1 MENQKQLYR
10 QLQQHLDNQT
20 LGFPAIDSGADLRVL
35 EHIFSPAQARV
46 ATCMT
51 YKLEPMPIIY
61 ERQGHGAGSQEQLAE
76 LLDAMDL
83 NGAIGV
89 RVKNEQ
95 KHYCLIPFVVGM
107 YEGQLGKLTPEFSK
121 ACDEFFSDRKFG
133 VSYLSTVLPQ
143 MRTIPVAKTIRPS
156 HHVGSYDQLAEL
168 VAQCEPPFAVFECI
182 CRQKNELEGNT
193 CQVTDRKE
201 TCMAVG
207 ELAKSALRKI
217 KGREVSRQEALS
229 ILELNQKEGLVL
241 QPSNSQKVEFFCS
254 CCGCCC
260 GALNMQKQLPKPVDF
275 WAADFHAVVDD
286 EACIGCGKCVGR
298 CQVDAL
304 MLAGEE
310 KVAIVN
316 LDRCI
321 GCGNCVAICPTEAML
336 LEKKK
341 KVAPPPVTAEEL
353 HEIIMTRKK
362 GRLGKLKVTGKIILD
377 AVLTGQ
383 THLLK

>member
-1 MENQKQLYR
+1 MENQKPLYR
-10 QLQQHLDNQT
+10 KLQQHLDEQT
-20 LGFPAIDSGADLRVL
+20 LGFPAIDSGAELRVL

-51 YKLEPMPIIY
+51 HKLEPLATIY
-61 ERQGHGAGSQEQLAE
+61 ERPGHGAGSQEQLAQ
-76 LLDAMDL
+76 LLDAMDM
-83 NGAIGV
+83 NSAIAV
-89 RVKNEQ
+89 RVENEQ
-95 KHYCLIPFVVGM
+95 KRYCLMPFIVGM
-107 YEGQLGKLTPEFSK
+107 YEGQLGKLTPEFRE
-121 ACDEFFSDRKFG
+121 ACDEYFSDRKFG
-133 VSYLSTVLPQ
+133 VSYLSTALPQ

-168 VAQCEPPFAVFECI
+168 VAQSDPPFALFECI
-182 CRQKNELEGNT
+182 CRQKNELEGNA

-207 ELAKSALRKI
+207 ELAKSALRQI

-229 ILELNQKEGLVL
+229 ILKLNQEEGLVL
-241 QPSNSQKVEFFCS
+241 QPSNTQKAEFFCS

-275 WAADFHAVVDD
+275 WAGNFYAMVDA

-298 CQVDAL
+298 CQVGAL
-304 MLAGEE
+304 SLTGDE
-310 KVAIVN
+310 KKAIVN
-316 LDRCI
+316 LGRCI
-321 GCGNCVAICPTEAML
+321 GCGNCAAICPTDAML
-336 LEKKK
+336 LEKRKK
-341 KVAPPPVTAEEL
+341 QVTPPVTNEEL
-353 HEIIMTRKK
+353 YEIIMTKKK

-377 AVLTGQ
+377 AVRTGQ